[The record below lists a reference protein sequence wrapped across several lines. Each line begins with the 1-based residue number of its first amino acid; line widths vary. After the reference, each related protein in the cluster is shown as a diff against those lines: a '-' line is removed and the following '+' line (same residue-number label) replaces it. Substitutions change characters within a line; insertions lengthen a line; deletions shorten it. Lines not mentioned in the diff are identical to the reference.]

1 MPKIWHKELTGLG
14 ICILSGKSKGTK
26 EGSLEER
33 QNENDTFKKLLFQ
46 ICNTSIQ
53 KSI

>member
-26 EGSLEER
+26 EGSLEE
-33 QNENDTFKKLLFQ
+33 
-46 ICNTSIQ
+46 
-53 KSI
+53 KSNKMKMILSRNYFSKSL